1 MVHVKIYMPRLLA
14 VRRISEGGVGHVSHE
29 RGEDGQ
35 FETVLGE
42 DDDGLEESR
51 LVDLGG
57 TREGR
62 SPTDYLNL
70 GG

>member
-1 MVHVKIYMPRLLA
+1 M
-14 VRRISEGGVGHVSHE
+14 SHE